1 MVAVTRLLPRPSW
14 LALVA
19 GATVI
24 LSLTPVTAAAD
35 SSGAGASGDVDALW
49 NQPQGTR
56 PDSAF
61 YVIQLW
67 WDGLMRAGQH
77 DRTQRGLQELA
88 QANTDLLNAYALLQ
102 EERNDPGP
110 HPVAGVDPLLSGAY
124 GFITGVHVK
133 APVGSVLSWMNQ
145 SVVQLEGRGT
155 TDGIVAGLLR
165 DYRAQRSAA
174 GRDLGS
180 AAADLTA
187 GVWAA
192 NATRQSAMLVKIAG
206 VASPSLGVGSLLADL
221 QVGGNGGNLG
231 NANCDANGNGNAN
244 GKGSAHGQSGDP
256 HGKSP
261 VKKPGKP

>member
-1 MVAVTRLLPRPSW
+1 MVAISRRLPRPSW
-14 LALVA
+14 LALVG
-19 GATVI
+19 GAAVI
-24 LSLTPVTAAAD
+24 LSLSPVTAAAD
-35 SSGAGASGDVDALW
+35 SPAAATSPDVDALW

-67 WDGLMRAGQH
+67 WDGLMRARQH

-102 EERNDPGP
+102 EQRDDPGP
-110 HPVAGVDPLLSGAY
+110 HPVPGVDPLLSGAY

-133 APVGSVLSWMNQ
+133 APIGSLLSWANQ
-145 SVVQLEGRGT
+145 SVVQVEGRGD

-174 GRDLGS
+174 SRDLGS
-180 AAADLTA
+180 ATAAPTG

-192 NATRQSAMLVKIAG
+192 NSARESAMLKKITV
-206 VASPSLGVGSLLADL
+206 VASPSLEVASLLADS
-221 QVGGNGGNLG
+221 QAGGNQGN
-231 NANCDANGNGNAN
+231 ANGNGAASAT
-244 GKGSAHGQSGDP
+244 GKGTAHGQSGDP
-256 HGKSP
+256 HGKSL
-261 VKKPGKP
+261 VKKPAKP